1 MYYGCKK
8 EQDDKRDYKM
18 KVAKTIQLPESFIL
32 DISNVKNQG
41 IVNSCVAYS
50 LSTFLETLHLKD
62 NKIFST
68 GFIYGYRPLG
78 YSQEEGMYPREAIKT
93 LQKLGD
99 VENQY
104 FDHNKEIPEIKKLV
118 DQNISE
124 LKSLA
129 LPYKINSYARIYTIT
144 DIKNCLLNNCLV
156 PISIPVKNNLRL
168 DENFVV
174 LNEGNIEGYH
184 MIILYGWN
192 EKGFLFQNSW
202 GKYWGNEG
210 RAILP
215 YDYPIDS
222 AWAISTDNNS
232 INTYQNILQKL
243 YNLVLKII
251 NIFKEK

>member
-1 MYYGCKK
+1 M
-8 EQDDKRDYKM
+8 
-18 KVAKTIQLPESFIL
+18 
-32 DISNVKNQG
+32 
-41 IVNSCVAYS
+41 
-50 LSTFLETLHLKD
+50 
-62 NKIFST
+62 
-68 GFIYGYRPLG
+68 
-78 YSQEEGMYPREAIKT
+78 
-93 LQKLGD
+93 
-99 VENQY
+99 
-104 FDHNKEIPEIKKLV
+104 
-118 DQNISE
+118 
-124 LKSLA
+124 
-129 LPYKINSYARIYTIT
+129 
-144 DIKNCLLNNCLV
+144 V

-174 LNEGNIEGYH
+174 LNEGDIEGYH